1 MSEKVR
7 GPPPGCDNFVMLPP
21 WGSRLMSSAAIGLR
35 HVTEAIKKRKR
46 LSFAELDAATSTSK
60 TRLLS
65 FFHTRIT
72 GQKPTF
78 AKCFMQCFVHAD
90 QSTSQ
95 AHSDSSTL
103 ASHATTRDTNQ
114 HIDLICFFDRRQ
126 RSNDG
131 SLMLIVD
138 KVFSDGFLVD
148 GDRSVAGRT
157 RTRATLL
164 FLRPV
169 PRASPEILSFLTA
182 TIGSNH
188 AWG

>member
-1 MSEKVR
+1 
-7 GPPPGCDNFVMLPP
+7 MLPP

-148 GDRSVAGRT
+148 GDRCLHYGSRKALKSRT
-157 RTRATLL
+157 MLVFHYFRE
-164 FLRPV
+164 FYFHFHK
-169 PRASPEILSFLTA
+169 PESLVIQKFK
-182 TIGSNH
+182 
-188 AWG
+188 